1 MCAGPRCFL
10 SPAFRELP
18 APVAVVFLRYTS
30 IFVVSKSAAS
40 SMNRIQNESA
50 EAQSMLYYE
59 DELTEERQAEA
70 DLRGIKRKYANK
82 GVTMIPAAIGKDKEK
97 PSESIRRDLQHEI
110 PEGTP
115 FFGITSRIYDC
126 KY

>member
-1 MCAGPRCFL
+1 
-10 SPAFRELP
+10 
-18 APVAVVFLRYTS
+18 
-30 IFVVSKSAAS
+30 
-40 SMNRIQNESA
+40 MNRIQNESA
-50 EAQSMLYYE
+50 QVMLYYK
-59 DELTEERQAEA
+59 DELTEERQTEA
-70 DLRGIKRKYANK
+70 DLRGIKREYANK

>member
-1 MCAGPRCFL
+1 
-10 SPAFRELP
+10 
-18 APVAVVFLRYTS
+18 
-30 IFVVSKSAAS
+30 
-40 SMNRIQNESA
+40 
-50 EAQSMLYYE
+50 MLYYE

-70 DLRGIKRKYANK
+70 DLRGIKREYANK

-97 PSESIRRDLQHEI
+97 SSESIRSDLQHEI

-115 FFGITSRIYDC
+115 LFGITSRIYNC